1 MNDLTKA
8 CELLKRGTYTCVV
21 CRGDTVFTTELRGV
35 APLLG
40 WLDSGADLVGASAA
54 DKVIGQGAAFLY
66 SLLGVKAVYGQTISR
81 AALDT
86 LRAQGIEAHFDT
98 LAEAIINRKGTGLC
112 PIEAA
117 VRGMTDPQEAL
128 QAIRNRLQEMRKES

>member
-21 CRGDTVFTTELRGV
+21 CRGEAVFTTELRGV

-40 WLDSGADLVGASAA
+40 WLDSGTDLVGASAA

-66 SLLGVKAVYGQTISR
+66 CLLDVRAVYGQTVSR

-86 LRAQGIEAHFDT
+86 LRAHGIEAHFDT

-112 PIEAA
+112 PIETA
-117 VRGMTDPQEAL
+117 VQGMTDPQEAL
-128 QAIRNRLQEMRKES
+128 QAIRKRLQEMRKES